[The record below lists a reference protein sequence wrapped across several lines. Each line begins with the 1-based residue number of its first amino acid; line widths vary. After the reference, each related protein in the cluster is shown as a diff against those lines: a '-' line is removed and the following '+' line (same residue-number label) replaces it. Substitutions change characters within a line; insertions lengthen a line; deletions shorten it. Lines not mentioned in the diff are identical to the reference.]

1 MASPSG
7 RAVRAVRAIQAPP
20 PAPMPAHQEHY
31 DTEPDSDQGHH
42 LEEDGNETEGYDMMM
57 DMPDQQGLPT
67 PIANAAA
74 PNEGAAPAVVATPP
88 PNPAPPAQG
97 EAAEE
102 DLGMRVLQL
111 ESQVSVASTTRHCR
125 PCTDH
130 TSTFPFSSRRP
141 CSLSLVRNVRSP
153 TATQPSA
160 AAAAKRASCRAPPP
174 DVTGRPDAPRG
185 GTCTPD
191 LPACGWR
198 RADVAPSCL
207 LN

>member
-20 PAPMPAHQEHY
+20 PAPLPAHQEQY
-31 DTEPDSDQGHH
+31 DTEPDSDQG
-42 LEEDGNETEGYDMMM
+42 DGNETGGYEMMM

-97 EAAEE
+97 EVAEE

-130 TSTFPFSSRRP
+130 TSAFPFSSRRP

-153 TATQPSA
+153 TATQPSDA
-160 AAAAKRASCRAPPP
+160 ADARRASCRAPPP
-174 DVTGRPDAPRG
+174 DVTGRPGASR
-185 GTCTPD
+185 
-191 LPACGWR
+191 AR
-198 RADVAPSCL
+198 RARPTSAACVSAAE
-207 LN
+207 